1 MPIGPPGRN
10 GLPSTSPAQAPAQA
24 PAARRGCLSADEFA
38 DRFQESAPILW
49 TIAAG
54 ILGGGSQ
61 AEDVLQDAAVIALQ
75 KLDQFDPSTRF
86 SAWMGQVV
94 RNVALNLARKG
105 RRQATHATEPEV
117 LGALLVGPGAAP
129 EADPPVGERGE
140 LLPDTGDFDDRVR
153 AALEGLDPV
162 PRATLL
168 LRTVLGLEYREISEV
183 LGVPEGTAMSHV
195 HRARR
200 ALRQRLGGDADP
212 ISAEAR
218 GKEAQG

>member
-1 MPIGPPGRN
+1 MGPPGTD
-10 GLPSTSPAQAPAQA
+10 GPPSTPPADAGG
-24 PAARRGCLSADEFA
+24 RGRLSADEFA

-54 ILGGGSQ
+54 ILGDGSQ
-61 AEDVLQDAAVIALQ
+61 AEDVLQDAAVIALE

-105 RRQATHATEPEV
+105 RRQATRATEPEV
-117 LGALLVGPGAAP
+117 LGALLVGPGATS
-129 EADPPVGERGE
+129 EAALDAAGPVGAAGE
-140 LLPDTGDFDDRVR
+140 LLPDTGEFDDRVR

-168 LRTVLGLEYREISEV
+168 LRTVLGLEYREISAV

-200 ALRQRLGGDADP
+200 ALRQRLGAEADP
-212 ISAEAR
+212 VPAAAR